1 MRNDAAINKDKGY
14 WDFDIDANGQINA
27 TASFNTSILRSLLSE
42 RRALPDEMTDP
53 KRRRGWIGNDKYEN
67 GSKIWLF
74 SQSRLT
80 RSNINR
86 LETEAE
92 SALQWLVD
100 DGLAVLVEDA
110 VVVVQ
115 GGRVFL
121 TVTIRYS
128 DDSVE
133 NITLALWENTGNN

>member
-14 WDFDIDANGQINA
+14 WDFDIDAKGQINA
-27 TASFNTSILRSLLSE
+27 TGSLNTSILRSLLSE

-67 GSKIWLF
+67 GSKIWLL